1 MSHAQRDPAGIRD
14 VVLACLLVSWTP
26 CLGSPAVAGETGT
39 IPDARVAARSR
50 ADDEAGG
57 VRRVEGRRPLTVPAI
72 RPAAATVAAAGRC
85 QFRARLGGIPA
96 YILNSGVDWQVN
108 GIPGGNAAVGTISST
123 GLYAA
128 PMAAVAV
135 TVSAVSRLD
144 PTRRADA
151 PVTVLAPHRIGVR
164 SGAADFAEFFDRT
177 TGDVFTPR
185 GNNYIRLANLIAFDG
200 GPYYYHSTFD
210 VGHYDAERAETA
222 LGSMAGYGYNAVR
235 VWLNGCCT
243 TSIGAAA
250 GGLSAAYVANLA
262 DFLERA
268 RRYGIYV
275 ILTTDW
281 VPSLGGYTDHYAG
294 CSQFAYYNL
303 VNLCAGGVAANVAF
317 FHDVAQ
323 ALVDQGAPLDAILA
337 YELRNEYYYDS
348 DQQPLS
354 WSAGEVTTA
363 NGRTYEMGS
372 PASRQ
377 QMMDDGLVYF
387 TDQVRAAILA
397 VDPTALVTVG
407 FFWPQTP
414 NPSRL
419 GDPRWIEV
427 YPAMAGSTA
436 DFVDIHGYAIPGEI
450 TVSQLIE
457 NYKLAGHQQ
466 EKPVMMGEF
475 GAFKF
480 SYPSITDAAAVLRD
494 WMVQTCA
501 SQVKGWLLWTW
512 DTEEPEQVPPLWTA
526 MSGDGSINRSLAP
539 AFRRDPCQ

>member
-1 MSHAQRDPAGIRD
+1 MSDAHRDAAGLRD
-14 VVLACLLVSWTP
+14 VVLACLLVSLTP
-26 CLGSPAVAGETGT
+26 GLGAGAVASDTIAIPEARFAAGSRTGDETG
-39 IPDARVAARSR
+39 
-50 ADDEAGG
+50 G
-57 VRRVEGRRPLTVPAI
+57 VGWVGRRRPLVVPPL
-72 RPAAATVAAAGRC
+72 RPATATVAAAGHC
-85 QFRARLGGIPA
+85 QFGARLGGDLPYLPKA
-96 YILNSGVDWQVN
+96 GVDWQVN

-123 GLYAA
+123 GLYIA

-144 PTRRADA
+144 PTRHAEA

-164 SGAADFAEFFDRT
+164 SGAAELAEFFDRS

-185 GNNYIRLANLIAFDG
+185 GNNYIRLANLVAPNGD
-200 GPYYYHSTFD
+200 PAYYHSTFD
-210 VGHYDAERAETA
+210 VGFYDAERAEAA
-222 LGSMAGYGYNAVR
+222 LADMAGYGYNVVR

-243 TSIGAAA
+243 TSIGRPA
-250 GGLSAAYVANLA
+250 GGLSPAYVGNVV
-262 DFLERA
+262 DFLERSRA
-268 RRYGIYV
+268 HGIYV

-281 VPSLGGYTDHYAG
+281 VPSLGGYSGHWAG
-294 CSQFAYYNL
+294 CTQFGVYN
-303 VNLCAGGVAANVAF
+303 VMNLCAGGVAANIAF

-323 ALVDQGAPLDAILA
+323 ALVDQGAPLDALMA

-354 WSAGEVTTA
+354 WGAGLVTTA
-363 NGRTYEMGS
+363 NGRTYDMGS

-377 QMMDDGLVYF
+377 EMMDDGLVYF
-387 TDQVRAAILA
+387 TDQVRAAIVA

-427 YPAMAGSTA
+427 YPAIAGSTA
-436 DFVDIHGYAIPGEI
+436 DFVDIHGYAIPGEL
-450 TVSQLIE
+450 TVPQLIE

-466 EKPVMMGEF
+466 EKPVLMGEF

-480 SYPSITDAAAVLRD
+480 SYASIADAALVLGD

-539 AFRRDPCQ
+539 AFRPDPCQ